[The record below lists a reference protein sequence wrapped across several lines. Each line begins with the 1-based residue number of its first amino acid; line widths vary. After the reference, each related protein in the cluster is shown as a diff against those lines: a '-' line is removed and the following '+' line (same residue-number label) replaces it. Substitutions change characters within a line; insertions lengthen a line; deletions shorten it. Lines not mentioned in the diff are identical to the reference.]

1 MNCCILIPAYRPDEK
16 LLHLLESLQASG
28 LHEILIVNDG
38 SGPDCDEIFS
48 GIQTRW
54 SHVKILSHDVNRG
67 KGSSLKTGFQYLL
80 DHAPDSIAGAVTA
93 DADGQHTVP
102 DIQRILSEMELAP
115 GALVLGAR
123 AFDSAVP
130 FRSAFGNGLTRF
142 LIRFLYGLRI
152 SDTQTGLRGIP
163 RSVME
168 LCLEIPSGR
177 YEFEL
182 DMLLGAMSRGIEI
195 RSVPIHTI
203 YIDGNASSHFHP
215 LRDSAR
221 IYSVLFRNLFRRK
234 R

>member
-93 DADGQHTVP
+93 DADGS
-102 DIQRILSEMELAP
+102 LSRPCRKM
-115 GALVLGAR
+115 
-123 AFDSAVP
+123 
-130 FRSAFGNGLTRF
+130 
-142 LIRFLYGLRI
+142 
-152 SDTQTGLRGIP
+152 
-163 RSVME
+163 
-168 LCLEIPSGR
+168 
-177 YEFEL
+177 
-182 DMLLGAMSRGIEI
+182 
-195 RSVPIHTI
+195 
-203 YIDGNASSHFHP
+203 
-215 LRDSAR
+215 LRDCLSR
-221 IYSVLFRNLFRRK
+221 SLSLTCR
-234 R
+234 